1 MEKGFK
7 RGWILGGI
15 ILLVILTGCMIGGSY
30 YMLNFSLTPNARI
43 RAKDADSYRYLYANY
58 PFLRPWVDSLNQ
70 VNALKDTFIL
80 NPEGI
85 RLHAYYI
92 AVPKPT
98 PKTAVIVHGYTDN
111 AISMFMIGYL

>member
-80 NPEGI
+80 NPEGM
-85 RLHAYYI
+85 
-92 AVPKPT
+92 PT
-98 PKTAVIVHGYTDN
+98 ILQLQNLPQKQQSLCTVILT
-111 AISMFMIGYL
+111 MR

>member
-80 NPEGI
+80 NPGRHTTACLLYCSSKTYPKNSSHCA
-85 RLHAYYI
+85 RLY
-92 AVPKPT
+92 
-98 PKTAVIVHGYTDN
+98 
-111 AISMFMIGYL
+111 

>member
-1 MEKGFK
+1 MEKEFK

-70 VNALKDTFIL
+70 VNALKDFYFEPGRHTTACL
-80 NPEGI
+80 LYCSSKTYLKNSSHCT
-85 RLHAYYI
+85 RLY
-92 AVPKPT
+92 
-98 PKTAVIVHGYTDN
+98 
-111 AISMFMIGYL
+111 

>member
-85 RLHAYYI
+85 RLQLQNL
-92 AVPKPT
+92 PQKQQSLCT
-98 PKTAVIVHGYTDN
+98 VILT
-111 AISMFMIGYL
+111 MR

>member
-43 RAKDADSYRYLYANY
+43 RAKDAIGIYMPIIL
-58 PFLRPWVDSLNQ
+58 FC
-70 VNALKDTFIL
+70 AL
-80 NPEGI
+80 G
-85 RLHAYYI
+85 
-92 AVPKPT
+92 
-98 PKTAVIVHGYTDN
+98 
-111 AISMFMIGYL
+111 

>member
-80 NPEGI
+80 N
-85 RLHAYYI
+85 RKAYDCM
-92 AVPKPT
+92 PT
-98 PKTAVIVHGYTDN
+98 ILQLQNLPQKQQSLCTVILT
-111 AISMFMIGYL
+111 MR